1 MDILFFSIII
11 LIISAV
17 THEMAHGYAA
27 DFLGDPTP
35 RLQGRLSINPL
46 KHLDPVGSFL
56 LPLLTYNIGGFIFG
70 WAKPVEFDPYNLKHP
85 KRDEM
90 IIAIAGPVSN
100 AIIAGVFGLMVRFN
114 EVLQLP
120 VTMVTLASLVVIINL
135 SLMVFNLMPIPPL
148 DGSKLLLN
156 SIPEKYH
163 AFKELVVR
171 NSLVIFVLFVLFGAS
186 FITPVIQWLFTLI
199 NSTNEKGY

>member
-17 THEMAHGYAA
+17 AHEMAHGYAA
-27 DFLGDPTP
+27 DSLGDPTP

-46 KHLDPVGSFL
+46 RHLDPVGSFL

-70 WAKPVEFDPYNLKHP
+70 WAKPVEFNPYNLKHP

-90 IIAIAGPVSN
+90 IIAGAGPVSN
-100 AIIAGVFGLMVRFN
+100 AVIALVFGLIVRFN

-120 VTMVTLASLVVIINL
+120 LTMVTLASLVVIINL

-156 SIPEKYH
+156 SIPDKYH
-163 AFKELVVR
+163 TFKELLVR
-171 NSLVIFVLFVLFGAS
+171 NSLVIFVIFVLFGAS

-199 NSTNEKGY
+199 TGYTL

>member
-199 NSTNEKGY
+199 TGYTL